1 MQAIRESIDGGVEVV
16 RQLDNVR
23 LGDLTVLGLP
33 IAFQGVA
40 TLANR
45 LRLGSVIRLPMN
57 LVISNIPGPRE
68 TIYLDGARL
77 LTHYPVSIPSHG
89 NALNIT
95 VQSYGDR
102 MDFGLVACRRTVPD
116 VHTLRDCILE
126 GWDELQRAAGR
137 QPAAPVPVEPA
148 A

>member
-1 MQAIRESIDGGVEVV
+1 M
-16 RQLDNVR
+16 R

-116 VHTLRDCILE
+116 VHTLRDHILDA
-126 GWDELQRAAGR
+126 WDELQRAAGR
-137 QPAAPVPVEPA
+137 QPAPPVPVEPA